1 MNLHG
6 RIWIGN
12 LILFGIGGTLVIEV
26 INPIMYSL
34 FALIPGEV
42 SMRLQA

>member
-12 LILFGIGGTLVIEV
+12 LILFGIGTLVIEV

-34 FALIPGEV
+34 FAL
-42 SMRLQA
+42 